1 MLRLFG
7 LPLAVVVAALTVSLN
22 AQGARGRGGAQVEL
36 PDGPGREA
44 VAATCGACHGLNS
57 ITGSAGYTQTGWR
70 DLIATMV
77 KLPEPQV
84 GTVTQYLA
92 ANFPPKTDRAPTLVP
107 GTHTVT
113 FREWIVPT
121 LGQRSRDPIQLADGT
136 MWWTGQYGSLIGRL
150 NPRTGE
156 MREFKLAPDVRPHS
170 IAADA
175 SGNIWYTGNANGT
188 IGRLNPA
195 TGEIDRLQDARSG
208 RTRSAHAGV
217 RQERHALLHAAAE
230 QHGRPPDP
238 RDRRDQA
245 GDDADAARAAVRHR
259 RQLTR
264 RRVGLLQRLQQ
275 AGEPRSGHAGGARA
289 RAARIPRRASGV
301 SPSPATTWCGS

>member
-1 MLRLFG
+1 
-7 LPLAVVVAALTVSLN
+7 
-22 AQGARGRGGAQVEL
+22 
-36 PDGPGREA
+36 
-44 VAATCGACHGLNS
+44 
-57 ITGSAGYTQTGWR
+57 
-70 DLIATMV
+70 MV
-77 KLPEPQV
+77 TLPEPQV

-92 ANFPPKTDRAPTLVP
+92 AHFPPKTDRAPTLVP

-195 TGEIDRLQDARSG
+195 TGES
-208 RTRSAHAGV
+208 TV
-217 RQERHALLHAAAE
+217 YKM
-230 QHGRPPDP
+230 PDP
-238 RDRRDQA
+238 
-245 GDDADAARAAVRHR
+245 AARDPHTPVFDKNGTLFFTLQQSNMVGR
-259 RQLTR
+259 LTPATGEIKLVTMPTPRALPYPASSSTHKASCGSATTAPTNWRASIQARWKCASTCCRIR
-264 RRVGLLQRLQQ
+264 RRG
-275 AGEPRSGHAGGARA
+275 
-289 RAARIPRRASGV
+289 SGV
-301 SPSPATTWCGS
+301 SPSPATTWSGT